1 MATPSNPSSSASSSA
16 AGQETSAAAWTLQSG
31 LRLSRGEFERRYR
44 ARPDLKKAE
53 LIEGVVHVP
62 SAVRYASHARPHA
75 AMVWWLGAY
84 AVATPGVHVVD
95 NATLRLDGDNEL
107 QPDAALLVD
116 PRAGGQARISADDY
130 VEGAPELV
138 AEIAATSASYDLR
151 DKRVVYQRNG
161 VREYLVWHVPGWP
174 PRLVRVGGRHGPSP
188 HGARRRRCP
197 QQGLPRPLVGR
208 RSLAARRSRRC
219 PAHLAAGAC
228 GARSRCVHGRP
239 ARPAIVTHSDAQ
251 SRAEQDHQAA
261 GQGRAVVSH

>member
-1 MATPSNPSSSASSSA
+1 M
-16 AGQETSAAAWTLQSG
+16 QSG

-161 VREYLVWHVPGWP
+161 VREYLVWHVPDG
-174 PRLVRVGGRHGPSP
+174 RLDWFEWAAGTDRLRTARADGVVRSKVFPGLWLD
-188 HGARRRRCP
+188 AAALL
-197 QQGLPRPLVGR
+197 QG
-208 RSLAARRSRRC
+208 RSRRC